1 MNFDE
6 EFYQHTEDPIPPILC
21 TPHTLYCCCL
31 AAGGRRSVHT
41 RKIPAGHS
49 FLHLHCTHLTRGGR
63 SVYLCSLANTEA
75 DRPEYEYPH
84 RAIIDRD
91 YCVITHL
98 NEKE

>member
-1 MNFDE
+1 MGAYLD
-6 EFYQHTEDPIPPILC
+6 HSLVGDDLSD
-21 TPHTLYCCCL
+21 
-31 AAGGRRSVHT
+31 GGYNRT
-41 RKIPAGHS
+41 IA
-49 FLHLHCTHLTRGGR
+49 GR

-75 DRPEYEYPH
+75 DRSEYEYPH